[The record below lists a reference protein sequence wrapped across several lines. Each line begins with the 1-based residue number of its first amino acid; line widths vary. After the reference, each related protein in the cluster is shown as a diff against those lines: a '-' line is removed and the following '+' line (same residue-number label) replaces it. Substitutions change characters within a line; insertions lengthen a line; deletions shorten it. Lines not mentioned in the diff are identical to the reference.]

1 MHHRRSTLRRRLS
14 TRAVASTRCSDI
26 YHNLLYARGL
36 LTFAAQP
43 FRKEDL
49 QMSRVAV
56 VIWTILRVVA
66 AVLILGWAT
75 LHLRPLDRVIG
86 VGLPEWLKPAGIA
99 LLLGGGIVVLLCG
112 GMLST
117 PGIIPTRFVVVG
129 PFRYVRN
136 PMSLGG
142 VTMMLG
148 LALFCRSISILL
160 FSAILFLILHG
171 IVVLWEESFLEN
183 RYGESYLQYKHSVN
197 RWLPTFR
204 YRSGTEDS

>member
-1 MHHRRSTLRRRLS
+1 M
-14 TRAVASTRCSDI
+14 
-26 YHNLLYARGL
+26 G
-36 LTFAAQP
+36 
-43 FRKEDL
+43 
-49 QMSRVAV
+49 RVVV

-66 AVLILGWAT
+66 AVLFLGWAT

-86 VGLPEWLKPAGIA
+86 VGLPEWLKPAGMA
-99 LLLGGGIVVLLCG
+99 LLLVGGVVVLLCG

-117 PGIIPTRFVVVG
+117 PGLIPTKFVVLG

-148 LALFCRSISILL
+148 LALFCRSIRTRNRIAEKSKMV
-160 FSAILFLILHG
+160 HG
-171 IVVLWEESFLEN
+171 IVVFWEESFLEQ
-183 RYGESYLQYKHSVN
+183 RYGVSYLQYKHSVN

-204 YRSGTEDS
+204 HPPGIW

>member
-1 MHHRRSTLRRRLS
+1 VRTLS
-14 TRAVASTRCSDI
+14 T
-26 YHNLLYARGL
+26 
-36 LTFAAQP
+36 FAEKV
-43 FRKEDL
+43 RKEDL

-66 AVLILGWAT
+66 AVLFAGWAS
-75 LHLRPLDRVIG
+75 LHLRLLDRVIG
-86 VGLPEWLKPAGIA
+86 VVLPEWLKPAGMV
-99 LLLGGGIVVLLCG
+99 LLLVGGVVVLLCG

-117 PGIIPTRFVVVG
+117 PGMIPTKFVVLG

-142 VTMMLG
+142 VTMMFG

-160 FSAILFLILHG
+160 FSAILFLTLHG
-171 IVVLWEESFLEN
+171 IVVFWEEPFLEK

-197 RWLPTFR
+197 RWLPTLR
-204 YRSGTEDS
+204 HRPGTSHS